1 MAHKKGAGN
10 TKNGQNS
17 NPKPDIEKIV
27 KLIETTSRLCRLI
40 DEIDYQLQGYEGN
53 LDGLAGLI
61 DDFVRD

>member
-1 MAHKKGAGN
+1 MVHKKGAGN

-40 DEIDYQLQGYEGN
+40 DEIDNSISEVTTYL
-53 LDGLAGLI
+53 
-61 DDFVRD
+61 